1 MTDTHLHPPESTAYI
16 RVHSWCQTLHGLGQI
31 HNNMYPSLLGFP
43 DGSVVKNSPA
53 NAGDAG
59 LIPWSGR
66 PPRGGHGDPLQ
77 GSCLENP
84 MDRGACWATYS
95 PCGRKELDT
104 AERLGTYA
112 HPAPLPPKEQVL
124 PKSPPHAPSTVESL
138 DPGTRGVVH
147 TAPLLAF

>member
-1 MTDTHLHPPESTAYI
+1 
-16 RVHSWCQTLHGLGQI
+16 
-31 HNNMYPSLLGFP
+31 
-43 DGSVVKNSPA
+43 
-53 NAGDAG
+53 
-59 LIPWSGR
+59 
-66 PPRGGHGDPLQ
+66 
-77 GSCLENP
+77 